1 MCQTLLGAGEE
12 RMSGEEERGKQK
24 GKEGT
29 SAVFK
34 VPIAGREGGTVDR
47 DELSADQREHK
58 ESTPRSNQPSLMA
71 G

>member
-12 RMSGEEERGKQK
+12 RKGEEERGKKK

-34 VPIAGREGGTVDR
+34 VPTAGKEGGTVDR
-47 DELSADQREHK
+47 DELSVDQREHK
-58 ESTPRSNQPSLMA
+58 ESTPVSNQPSLVA
-71 G
+71 R